1 MHQLFQTALF
11 GLMDD
16 LPTLAFDHNQ
26 ILEMAYQR
34 LQNKLQ
40 YQPIGFELL
49 PQKFS
54 LTQLQNLYEKLL
66 GRTMDK
72 RNFRKKILAMG
83 ILDELV
89 EVETHVAHRA
99 SRLYRRSCQS
109 ADDQVRPCHCNSGL
123 ATDYCVRFTA
133 LHSV

>member
-40 YQPIGFELL
+40 YQPIGFDLL
-49 PQKFS
+49 PQKFT
-54 LTQLQNLYEKLL
+54 LTQLQNLYEKVL
-66 GRTMDK
+66 GRKLTK
-72 RNFRKKILAMG
+72 LGFHFEI
-83 ILDELV
+83 
-89 EVETHVAHRA
+89 
-99 SRLYRRSCQS
+99 
-109 ADDQVRPCHCNSGL
+109 
-123 ATDYCVRFTA
+123 
-133 LHSV
+133 